1 MMAGDGGKPVE
12 QSTVRQAR
20 EGSLFWS
27 KHVGGP
33 EEVSSVTDRFIPGP
47 TADMPVRVYTPAG
60 DGPLPALVFFH
71 GSGLT
76 ISNIDHADVPHRAL
90 ANSTGCVIVAVNCQ
104 KSPEH

>member
-1 MMAGDGGKPVE
+1 
-12 QSTVRQAR
+12 
-20 EGSLFWS
+20 
-27 KHVGGP
+27 
-33 EEVSSVTDRFIPGP
+33 
-47 TADMPVRVYTPAG
+47 MPVRVYTPAG